1 MKRLF
6 ILLLC
11 LLLAASVTIPAS
23 ATQSSQH
30 LVIDDADL
38 LSEQQERLLEEKA
51 NDLKSQYQLDVVIL
65 TVDTLQGTSAQIFA
79 DDFYDTHAYQDDGVL
94 LLLTIQE
101 REWYIST
108 SGNAIE
114 ILTDYRIEQLG
125 DAAVWHFSDGEYY
138 DGFDAYLEKMEDYL
152 YAHAHPQAYVYEDSI
167 NKDDYG
173 VAEQS
178 KIRSAP
184 NLLLSSGIGVVVAMI
199 VLLVMR
205 SSMNTKKPQH
215 SAAAYLKNGSF
226 VIHTHQDMFLYSRT
240 SKQRKQQSNSS
251 GGSSV
256 HRSSG
261 GRRHGGGGGRF

>member
-6 ILLLC
+6 ILLL
-11 LLLAASVTIPAS
+11 LLLLVVSVTIPAS

-51 NDLKSQYQLDVVIL
+51 NDLRNQYQLDIVIL
-65 TVDTLQGTSAQIFA
+65 TVDTISGNSVQVFA
-79 DDFYDTHAYQDDGVL
+79 DDFYDTNAYQDDGVL
-94 LLLTIQE
+94 FLLTMQQ

-114 ILTDYRIEQLG
+114 MLTDYRIDLLG
-125 DAAVWHFSDGEYY
+125 DAVVWHFSDGEYY
-138 DGFDAYLEKMEDYL
+138 DGFDAYLEKMADYL
-152 YAHAHPQAYVYEDSI
+152 YAYTHPQAYGSEDGI
-167 NKDDYG
+167 KKDDYG
-173 VAEQS
+173 FAEQS
-178 KIRSAP
+178 DIRPAP

-226 VIHTHQDMFLYSRT
+226 ILHTHQDMFLYSRT
-240 SKQRKQQSNSS
+240 SKQRKQQSSS
-251 GGSSV
+251 GGGSSV